1 MAYVAS
7 LFGTQTQEQRLAIFN
22 AALEYAGGDFAER
35 LKVHETEE
43 VSSSWFTGFYDKE
56 TESPDETNFVFGYL
70 YGYNANGGIAAKAHD
85 GEGYFI
91 SPCSYYDTKFII
103 VATKYGIGLLRCENL
118 SAFRCGVITQD
129 NYGEFVIVHSGDAGR
144 ASQLINPT
152 VIARNESYT
161 NAIEYPAS
169 TSEAFGCTSL
179 SYIPVPTYDGT
190 PHYLPNM
197 AYANATQYK
206 VNGPVLM
213 GQKIWYCFGGAF
225 YLYEGEKQSA

>member
-1 MAYVAS
+1 MAFVAS
-7 LFGTQTQEQRLAIFN
+7 LFGTQTQEQRLAAFN

-35 LKVHETEE
+35 LKVCETEAI
-43 VSSSWFTGFYDKE
+43 SSSWFTGFYDKE
-56 TESPDETNFVFGYL
+56 TESPDLTNYVFGYY
-70 YGYNANGGIAAKAHD
+70 YGYNAYGGIASHSCDSGFNA
-85 GEGYFI
+85 I
-91 SPCSYYDTKFII
+91 TPCSYYDTKFII
-103 VATKYGIGLLRCENL
+103 VATKYGIGILRCENL
-118 SAFRCGVITQD
+118 AAFRCGVITQD
-129 NYGEFVIVHSGDAGR
+129 NHGEFVIVQAGDTGR
-144 ASQLINPT
+144 SSQLINPG

-161 NAIEYPAS
+161 SVIQYPAS

-225 YLYEGEKQSA
+225 YLYEGENEQ